1 MDDFMGGTTY
11 GEIKMLAENEARQS
25 GHIKPDERQNTTGR
39 TNISCT
45 QVIQLRRKIWEIIT
59 KYRHQLTMLLW

>member
-1 MDDFMGGTTY
+1 MKGLQMMDDFMGGTTY
-11 GEIKMLAENEARQS
+11 GEIKMLAENEARRS

-45 QVIQLRRKIWEIIT
+45 QV
-59 KYRHQLTMLLW
+59 